1 MVLHDRWRRALR
13 LGGVLAATALLAGC
27 EVFAGP
33 PPETFNLAA
42 PVAVSQSGA
51 STSAQILIPLPSA
64 IATLDTAGIVVMEGP
79 RYAYYPESQWPD
91 KLPVVVQARLMEAF
105 EKSGR
110 VRAVGRPGEGLSID
124 YALLID
130 IRAFEF
136 EAPAF
141 EAEVEL
147 AVRVMNDRNG
157 SILGTRTFTARAPVA
172 SDSPDG
178 VVAALS
184 EAFDQVV
191 IELVDWSLAR
201 I

>member
-1 MVLHDRWRRALR
+1 MVSNDRWRRALR
-13 LGGVLAATALLAGC
+13 AGGVLAAAALLAGC
-27 EVFAGP
+27 EIFAGP

-42 PVAVSQSGA
+42 PAAISRSGS

-64 IATLDTAGIVVMEGP
+64 IATLDTAGIVVMDGP

-91 KLPVVVQARLMEAF
+91 KLPVVVQARVMEAF

-136 EAPAF
+136 EALTY

-147 AVRVMNDRNG
+147 AVRVMNDRTG
-157 SILGTRTFTARAPVA
+157 AILGTRTFTAHAPVA
-172 SDSPDG
+172 VDSADG
-178 VVAALS
+178 VVAALGT
-184 EAFDQVV
+184 AFDQAV

>member
-1 MVLHDRWRRALR
+1 MGADRLRSVLRAAS
-13 LGGVLAATALLAGC
+13 VTAMAALLAGC

-42 PVAVSQSGA
+42 PAVVSQTGA
-51 STSAQILIPLPSA
+51 STSAQLLIPLPSA
-64 IATLDTAGIVVMEGP
+64 IGTLNTAGIVVMQGQ
-79 RYAYYPESQWPD
+79 RYAYYPDSQWPD
-91 KLPVVVQARLMEAF
+91 KLPVVVQARVMEAF

-136 EAPAF
+136 EADTY
-141 EAEVEL
+141 EAEVEM
-147 AVRVMNDRNG
+147 AVRVMDDRTG
-157 SILGTRTFTARAPVA
+157 AILGTRTFTARVPVGA
-172 SDSPDG
+172 DSPDG
-178 VVAALS
+178 VVASLGA
-184 EAFDQVV
+184 AFDQVV
-191 IELVDWSLAR
+191 IELVDWSLVR

>member
-1 MVLHDRWRRALR
+1 MIVHDRLSRAFR
-13 LGGVLAATALLAGC
+13 AAGVLCATAFLAGC
-27 EVFAGP
+27 EIFSGP

-42 PVAVSQSGA
+42 PAAISQSGA
-51 STSAQILIPLPSA
+51 RTSAQILIPLPSA
-64 IATLDTAGIVVMEGP
+64 IATLDTAGIVVMQGP

-124 YALLID
+124 YALLMD

-136 EAPAF
+136 EADTF
-141 EAEVEL
+141 QAEVEI

-157 SILGTRTFTARAPVA
+157 DILGTRTFTAHAPVA
-172 SDSPDG
+172 ADSPDA
-178 VVAALS
+178 VVAAIS
-184 EAFDQVV
+184 AAFDEVV
-191 IELVDWSLAR
+191 IDIVDWSLAR

>member
-1 MVLHDRWRRALR
+1 MVSDDRWRRALR
-13 LGGVLAATALLAGC
+13 GCGVLAATALLAGC
-27 EVFAGP
+27 EIFAGP

-42 PVAVSQSGA
+42 PITVPQSGA
-51 STSAQILIPLPSA
+51 STTAQILIPLPSA
-64 IATLDTAGIVVMEGP
+64 IGTLDTANIAVMDGP
-79 RYAYYPESQWPD
+79 RYAYYPDSQWPD

-105 EKSGR
+105 ERSGR

-124 YALLID
+124 YALLLD

-136 EAPAF
+136 DAQTF
-141 EAEVEL
+141 EAEVEI

-172 SDSPDG
+172 ADSPDG
-178 VVAALS
+178 VVAALGV
-184 EAFDQVV
+184 AFDQVV
-191 IELVDWSLAR
+191 IEIVDWSLGR

>member
-1 MVLHDRWRRALR
+1 MVSDDRWRRTLR
-13 LGGVLAATALLAGC
+13 GCGVLAATALLAGC
-27 EVFAGP
+27 EIFAGP

-42 PVAVSQSGA
+42 PVGIPQSGA

-64 IATLDTAGIVVMEGP
+64 IGTLDTASIAVTDGP
-79 RYAYYPESQWPD
+79 RYAYYPDSQWPD

-105 EKSGR
+105 ERSGR

-124 YALLID
+124 YALLLD
-130 IRAFEF
+130 IRAF
-136 EAPAF
+136 AF
-141 EAEVEL
+141 DALTYEAEVEI

-172 SDSPDG
+172 VDSPDG
-178 VVAALS
+178 VVAALGT
-184 EAFDQVV
+184 AFDQVV
-191 IELVDWSLAR
+191 IEMVDWSLAR